1 MLYSMT
7 AQRFPCLRRG
17 IVLAVLVLLLLPAT
31 AFAQTTFANVTD
43 DFPNLTLRA
52 WGGSWIDYNSDG
64 LLDLFLGHFGLGDGH
79 VLLRNTGTGFER
91 VAVAAFAEGPV
102 MIGHTWGDYDND
114 GDPDLLAAGNSTVL
128 YRNDGND
135 LFTMVT
141 TGVIGEQAANR
152 GWAAAWGDYDN
163 DGHLDLV
170 VAYPVGFVDG
180 PPIPNQLLHNT
191 GDGTFERV
199 TDGPVVEGLDTYT
212 IPSWADYDLDGDL
225 DLFIG
230 SGPAS
235 GGVDPDHLYRNR
247 LAETGTASFERITG
261 LNIADDPR
269 DGQVMNWIDYD
280 NGGDL
285 DLFVTN
291 YLGTNDP
298 NFISLPPDLYRNE
311 GDGTFTRITDS
322 PLTQRANGNDLANVW
337 GDLDNDG
344 DLDVIIATARVVAG
358 PGIGEQRIFFN
369 NGDGTFEVGGRLTGL
384 LRETTSSGAS
394 LGDYDNDGDLDAV
407 ITSVSPGIPENL
419 VYRNNLSNGNGWIK
433 LRLEGTMSNR
443 SAIGAVVRVTAQI
456 GGQTIR
462 QLRQVSAQN
471 SFGGQNSLIVHFGLG
486 DAARIEELVISWP
499 SGQETRV
506 ERVLP
511 NQTVT
516 VVEGEPFGGVV
527 VGTAAPVPLPERF
540 ALHANYPNPFN
551 PTTTLMVDLPV
562 RAEVHVV
569 VYDVLGRR
577 VLALP
582 PQGMEAGREH
592 TIALDASALG
602 SGVYLYHVTATTGQ
616 GMTTR
621 TGHFTLLK

>member
-1 MLYSMT
+1 MTHSMT
-7 AQRFPCLRRG
+7 ARCCSFRRG
-17 IVLAVLVLLLLPAT
+17 IIILAVLFLLPAT
-31 AFAQTTFANVTD
+31 AFAQTTFANVTG
-43 DFPNLTLRA
+43 DFPDLTFRA
-52 WGGSWIDYNSDG
+52 WGGSWIDYNGDG

-79 VLLRNTGTGFER
+79 VLLRNTGNGFER
-91 VAVAAFAEGPV
+91 VAVAAFAEGPA

-128 YRNDGND
+128 YRNDGD
-135 LFTMVT
+135 DVFTIVT
-141 TGVIGEQAANR
+141 TGIIGEQEANR

-163 DGHLDLV
+163 DGHLDLI
-170 VAYPVGFVDG
+170 VAYPLGFVNG

-199 TDGPVVEGLDTYT
+199 TDGPIVEGTDTYT

-230 SGPAS
+230 SGPAN
-235 GGVDPDHLYRNR
+235 GGVEPDHLYRNR
-247 LAETGTASFERITG
+247 LAEIGTASFERITG
-261 LNIADDPR
+261 LSIADDAR

-280 NGGDL
+280 NDEDL

-291 YLGTNDP
+291 YLGTDDP

-322 PLTQRANGNDLANVW
+322 PLTQRASGNDLANVW

-369 NGDGTFEVGGRLTGL
+369 NGDGTFETGGRLTGL

-407 ITSVSPGIPENL
+407 ITGISPSTPENL
-419 VYRNNLSNGNGWIK
+419 IYRNNLSNSNGWIK
-433 LRLEGTMSNR
+433 LRLAGTMSNR
-443 SAIGAVVRVTAQI
+443 SAIGAVVKVTAQV
-456 GGQTIR
+456 GGQTVR

-486 DAARIEELVISWP
+486 DADHIDELVISWP
-499 SGQETRV
+499 SGLEERV

-527 VGTAAPVPLPERF
+527 VSTTTPVAVPETF
-540 ALHANYPNPFN
+540 TLHANYPNPFN

-562 RAEVHVV
+562 QAEVRVV
-569 VYDVLGRR
+569 VYDMLGRR
-577 VLALP
+577 VLALS
-582 PQGMEAGREH
+582 PQVMDAGRGR
-592 TIALDASALG
+592 TIPLDARALG
-602 SGVYLYHVTATTGQ
+602 SGVYLYYVTAVTNQ
-616 GMTTR
+616 GVTAR
-621 TGHFTLLK
+621 TGRFTLLR